1 MLKSL
6 IISPRSG
13 LETEGLFEREEGSFN
28 LVKIMVAVHKELEC
42 AKVQKPRHMKLE
54 FINPK
59 IKNKS
64 NLVACEYTIPDQPT

>member
-6 IISPRSG
+6 IISPRGG

-42 AKVQKPRHMKLE
+42 AKC
-54 FINPK
+54 
-59 IKNKS
+59 KS
-64 NLVACEYTIPDQPT
+64 PGT